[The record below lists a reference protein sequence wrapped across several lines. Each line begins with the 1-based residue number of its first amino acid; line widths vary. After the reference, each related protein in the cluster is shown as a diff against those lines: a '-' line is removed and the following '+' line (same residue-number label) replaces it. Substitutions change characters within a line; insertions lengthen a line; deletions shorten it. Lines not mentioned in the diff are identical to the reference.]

1 MQYLL
6 KNQMLCEHCFKLNDF
21 KLGEQLCDLFLEN
34 NDNKAESYEL
44 MLSWK
49 RIFEKLNSR
58 LETTSTFIFIA
69 PGGFSKWS
77 NKSEK
82 LGGSE
87 RYIVEM
93 ANYIQKNTNYNVYVF
108 CDCDKVENSNYL
120 PLSELYSFLASNVI
134 EHCLISRQNEYIPLC
149 IHSNVKNIYYTIH
162 DLLPSNLIIPLHP
175 KLKKI
180 FCVSEWHSRFF
191 LEHFPN
197 CHEITTSLLNGIDI
211 ETFESCKEEKIPFRF
226 IYSSFPNR
234 GLLFLLKV
242 WKEIKNKFPESSLDI
257 YCDLDQTTFNGKW
270 VNENFP
276 EMMKEIQELL
286 ENLKDLDII
295 NYGFVSKKELVKAWK
310 KADIWFYPTHF
321 LETCCITAIES
332 AISKT
337 LVVANI
343 IGGLENT
350 VGDRGINYKDHLQN
364 LFDILENP
372 EKKKELVE
380 KNYQW
385 SLEYDWKNVGENFLK
400 NIN

>member
-1 MQYLL
+1 
-6 KNQMLCEHCFKLNDF
+6 
-21 KLGEQLCDLFLEN
+21 
-34 NDNKAESYEL
+34 
-44 MLSWK
+44 
-49 RIFEKLNSR
+49 
-58 LETTSTFIFIA
+58 
-69 PGGFSKWS
+69 
-77 NKSEK
+77 
-82 LGGSE
+82 
-87 RYIVEM
+87 
-93 ANYIQKNTNYNVYVF
+93 
-108 CDCDKVENSNYL
+108 
-120 PLSELYSFLASNVI
+120 
-134 EHCLISRQNEYIPLC
+134 
-149 IHSNVKNIYYTIH
+149 
-162 DLLPSNLIIPLHP
+162 
-175 KLKKI
+175 
-180 FCVSEWHSRFF
+180 
-191 LEHFPN
+191 
-197 CHEITTSLLNGIDI
+197 
-211 ETFESCKEEKIPFRF
+211 
-226 IYSSFPNR
+226 
-234 GLLFLLKV
+234 
-242 WKEIKNKFPESSLDI
+242 
-257 YCDLDQTTFNGKW
+257 
-270 VNENFP
+270 
-276 EMMKEIQELL
+276 MMKEIQELL